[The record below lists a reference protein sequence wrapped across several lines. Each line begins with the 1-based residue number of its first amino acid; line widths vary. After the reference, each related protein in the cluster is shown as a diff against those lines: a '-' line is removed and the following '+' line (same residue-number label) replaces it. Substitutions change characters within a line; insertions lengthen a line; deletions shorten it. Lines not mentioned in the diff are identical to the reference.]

1 MTASFDPTVFDL
13 SVFESGLGV
22 FLDAEIRL
30 DKAFRIDAV
39 LVRAFSINAVVKATA
54 SSSFTLN
61 ARKNPT
67 GSFTLKAVI
76 KGPQAGS
83 FHLDAIY
90 DNETRARVSQSPVEV
105 LVAPTGAYARVSQ
118 VVIEVLH
125 ERTNG
130 RVLFDAV
137 IKASPSAGFTIWA
150 AIGTGAG
157 FTLDAAF
164 APLRFSV
171 DAIRAKPA
179 TGSFAV
185 AAVIRLTNQKAFAIS
200 ADLWRTQTG
209 SIPVGAILTQL
220 VVHPV
225 HVDAFVQPY
234 FWINARI
241 DLGFH
246 ADAVVL
252 AHRTG
257 SFTAKAAIF
266 GPRSG
271 SFTIKAVFRTT
282 YAGSFTLD
290 AETVPA
296 HFRVDAIKGAT
307 IVSGFAVN
315 AQVGGGGSF
324 ILINAVIL
332 ATVGPGLRPL
342 AFPGTSRTR
351 GGLTANALSPAFP
364 ISAGEQAVVVVDSPP
379 SDGGDLSIAGAITGY
394 PVSTDLGEHD
404 VVAVP
409 GVYYVASFKD
419 NVYRP
424 ALTGA
429 GWYKDWSTG
438 LPFTIG
444 AFIQPRFTIDAR
456 FVWTFGSTFTV
467 AASLRRRQAAA
478 FTIGAFI
485 QPTFTLDA
493 RIASRHFSIDAWIK
507 CEFTLDAWLSRR
519 VTGSFTL
526 DAFVRGVVRINAIVI
541 GTRSLAFTVA
551 AWKTHPVF
559 GFFSISSWV
568 QPHFEVDASKV
579 ITYYR
584 HDDRGIHLDAW
595 KISGISSS
603 FTIDARI
610 RPHFKVDA
618 VIVGRSAWTFNVD
631 AYVSNAKLGSFT
643 VAAFIEGYFR
653 LDATL
658 LRVTLGSVLLDS
670 AIVRRPQGSFTIS
683 AGITGFLINAVI
695 KGRQQ
700 AFFSIFAYKTNTW
713 KRGGSFT
720 IFAEKY
726 DASAYWD
733 QYWELWLHPHF
744 YLDAIKAIHP
754 TGSFKVS
761 AAIILPG
768 QPITSMFLD
777 AAIVRTGSGDF
788 LIEAFISSIHTV
800 VYEGEGEVV
809 SVLENASQL
818 LDFPGANMVLP
829 DGSAGDNVLSG
840 PIWFPAYQPVTIT
853 IWGDLSIPQT
863 AIGIDSANENLWA
876 RPAPGADSA
885 QGPGQITVVRGP
897 TTIITFWPSYY
908 FEPYYVYA
916 YTDGA
921 YKPSMAGSGLLTYSQ
936 QIDRILSYPA
946 PTIDAWIVG
955 TLGDP
960 ITIDA
965 EIVGLTKQ
973 SACTLD
979 AEIAPQ
985 GEVRG
990 SWLLDASILG
1000 AGGAFFYVFANVAAR
1015 GFTLDACFYQIH
1027 FTADAFIQPYL
1038 YIDAAVT
1045 RGGSGSFHLDAWSY
1059 LPTKAAS
1066 FVVEAEIVA
1075 AGDRRGS
1082 FTLDALVLGEKRGQ
1096 RIYLA
1101 ANIAMEPAAITLD
1114 AMVAPWFGIDAWIA
1128 PVGGG
1133 LGAFTI
1139 GAYVR
1144 GSSFIIFPED
1154 GGAPTDPLGNPPA
1167 LSREFS
1173 IKIEAGIPR
1182 PIPIGNDAEIE
1193 RLITLILEAEAE
1205 LDALYC
1211 AVENFTP
1218 QGYTAVKGPSPNPSG
1233 GGYNRGSS
1241 LPGAISQ
1248 IGYPNAGD
1256 IDDCWLVAT
1265 VWAAVASG
1273 QTYRPDATTY
1283 RRAAM
1288 NPDRPGPTG
1297 GTADQTFRGAKG
1309 CWPGAN
1315 IRRYV
1320 STDWN
1325 GFTSL
1330 LKAGW
1335 VASLAVNS
1343 GALPG
1348 YLQYGF
1354 YGLHQIGVAYQNG
1367 QYYVDNP
1374 LMSNGT
1380 SPVSIDEIALRT
1392 AARGF
1397 SGGVICATMFG

>member
-1 MTASFDPTVFDL
+1 VNQTFDFSVFDWL
-13 SVFESGLGV
+13 AF
-22 FLDAEIRL
+22 DA
-30 DKAFRIDAV
+30 
-39 LVRAFSINAVVKATA
+39 S
-54 SSSFTLN
+54 
-61 ARKNPT
+61 
-67 GSFTLKAVI
+67 GSFTVDAEMYLPNAFRLRAVI
-76 KGPQAGS
+76 KAEVDHS
-83 FHLDAIY
+83 FRVDARFDYLHQSSGFTI
-90 DNETRARVSQSPVEV
+90 NATIGALARVSQMPLEV
-105 LVAPTGAYARVSQ
+105 LVVPQDAYLRVSQ
-118 VVIEVLH
+118 TVIEVLVL
-125 ERTNG
+125 RTNG
-130 RVLFDAV
+130 HIDINAV
-137 IKASPSAGFTIWA
+137 IRATPSIGFSIRA
-150 AIGTGAG
+150 AIGHGAG
-157 FTLDAAF
+157 FDVNATF
-164 APLRFSV
+164 APLRFTV
-171 DAIRAKPA
+171 DAVRSKSG
-179 TGSFAV
+179 TG
-185 AAVIRLTNQKAFAIS
+185 AFTASAI
-200 ADLWRTQTG
+200 Q
-209 SIPVGAILTQL
+209 ILTQSKTTTVKAAIKKTL
-220 VVHPV
+220 TGSVVLEAWITPV
-225 HVDAFVQPY
+225 PIPAFRIDAFVQPY
-234 FWINARI
+234 FFIGAEI
-241 DLGFH
+241 SLEFKL
-246 ADAVVL
+246 DAL
-252 AHRTG
+252 ILKPIPG
-257 SFTAKAAIF
+257 SFPVAAVIF
-266 GPRSG
+266 GTRLKTLTVNAIRRET
-271 SFTIKAVFRTT
+271 F
-282 YAGSFTLD
+282 AGSFVLD

-296 HFRVDAIKGAT
+296 RFRIDAIKGQTTASSFS
-307 IVSGFAVN
+307 IDSR
-315 AQVGGGGSF
+315 VGGGGATFS
-324 ILINAVIL
+324 ISAVIL

-342 AFPGTSRTR
+342 TFPGTSRTR
-351 GGLTANALSPAFP
+351 GGLTTNALSPIFP
-364 ISAGEQAVVVVDSPP
+364 INTGEQAVVVVDSPP
-379 SDGGDLSIAGAITGY
+379 SDGGDLGIVSSLNAYAI
-394 PVSTDLGEHD
+394 STDPGEYD
-404 VVAVP
+404 VVAAP
-409 GVYYVASFKD
+409 GQYYVASFKG

-424 ALTGA
+424 TLTGA

-438 LPFTIG
+438 LQFTIG
-444 AFIQPRFTIDAR
+444 AFIRPFFTIDAR
-456 FVWTFGSTFTV
+456 FVWTFGSTFTANATVKAHVPGSFTV
-467 AASLRRRQAAA
+467 AA
-478 FTIGAFI
+478 FI
-485 QPTFTLDA
+485 RPTFRIDA

-519 VTGSFTL
+519 VTGSFTV
-526 DAFVRGVVRINAIVI
+526 DAFVRGAIRVNAIVI
-541 GTRSLAFTVA
+541 GTRSLAFPVA
-551 AWKTHPVF
+551 AWFTHPVF
-559 GFFSISSWV
+559 GSFSISASI

-603 FTIDARI
+603 FTLDARI
-610 RPHFKVDA
+610 RPHFRVDA
-618 VIVGRSAWTFNVD
+618 VIFGRSSGSFDVGS
-631 AYVSNAKLGSFT
+631 YVSNAKLGSFS
-643 VAAFIEGYFR
+643 VGAFIEGAFR

-658 LRVTLGSVLLDS
+658 LKVTPASVALDS

-695 KGRQQ
+695 KGHQQ
-700 AFFSIFAYKTNTW
+700 AFFSLFAYKTNTW

-744 YLDAIKAIHP
+744 YIDAIKAIHP
-754 TGSFKVS
+754 TGSFKIS

-768 QPITSMFLD
+768 QPITSFFLD
-777 AAIVRTGSGDF
+777 AAIVRTGTGDF
-788 LIEAFISSIHTV
+788 LLEAFISSIHTV
-800 VYEGEGEVV
+800 VYEGEGEIV
-809 SVLENASQL
+809 SVLENVSKL

-829 DGSAGDNVLSG
+829 DGAAGDNVLSE
-840 PIWFPAYQPVTIT
+840 PFWSPDFKPVTIT
-853 IWGDLSIPQT
+853 VWGDISFPGA

-876 RPAPGADSA
+876 KVDVVE
-885 QGPGQITVVRGP
+885 QGPGITTVVRGP
-897 TTIITFWPSYY
+897 TTTITFWPSYSA
-908 FEPYYVYA
+908 EPHYVYVW
-916 YTDGA
+916 TDGA
-921 YKPSMAGSGLLTYSQ
+921 YKPSMTGSGLLTYSQ

-955 TLGDP
+955 TLGEP

-1015 GFTLDACFYQIH
+1015 SFTLDACLYQIH
-1027 FTADAFIQPYL
+1027 FTADAFVQPYL
-1038 YIDAAVT
+1038 YIDAAIT